1 MNVVWRK
8 IWRDLMGNKVRT
20 TLVVLSI
27 AVGVFALGLVFN
39 LRDALQAWMQDDYRL
54 SNASHLL
61 VRMAPFE
68 QYTVRLFQR
77 EFENT
82 EIESQVSL
90 SIQWRMGNDTVWR
103 DATLVAK
110 PDYAAQHIDRI
121 ELQSGELPTGRALA
135 VERCTAEKYGITI
148 GTNLVVK
155 SGDTERTLPVTGI
168 VRRYNTVP
176 PDFGGSLWF
185 YTTPETTTSLTGQEG
200 LTQIAVRLSSPS
212 NQNVSAII
220 EWFFERMQQS
230 NMMLGIWTAVPTHFA
245 QNAVDSVLAILTVM
259 GTLALALSAF
269 LITNTMSAIITQQVW
284 QIGVMKTIGATFN
297 RIVQIYLLTALIY
310 GGLALVLAIPLAAT
324 VAYWIAS
331 NVATLGNIPVG
342 EFRATSFAIGL
353 QVVVGLFVPILA
365 AMIPVLNGAR
375 ITPRQAMVSRGLN
388 GGCAPSILDR
398 LFSAMR
404 FLSRPMMLSL
414 RNAFRRKA
422 RIVLTLLTLVL
433 SGVMFIAVISTSAS
447 LDNTIALQV
456 QEYGYDVMVWLDRPQ
471 RATQSIAATENVASV
486 ASVEVWS
493 DEGGM
498 MTTQDGS
505 EFYARLFGLPP
516 NSTMFKPRIIEGRW
530 LKPDDELAIV
540 INRQAAVERNVQ
552 VGDKLTWKFDS
563 KKRPWTVVGVIVD
576 PSDYGANCF
585 VPIDTLATMSRFVG
599 RGRMIAVQG
608 TQHDVTSQHILVERL
623 RVALETANL
632 KAVTIDAAA
641 QKGAQIRSQFDIVVN
656 MLLTMTLLTAIVGS
670 IGLMGTLSINV
681 VERTRE
687 IGVMRAIG
695 ATPFVV
701 IRLFIGEGIVV
712 GVLSWLIAVPLSY
725 PMAWI
730 LGDTVGNLLLQ
741 TPLDFVYSREGAIEW
756 LLIVIGLSALA
767 SLLPALRAAQWSV
780 RETLAYE

>member
-1 MNVVWRK
+1 MNIVLRKVWRELF
-8 IWRDLMGNKVRT
+8 DTKVRT

-39 LRDALQAWMQDDYRL
+39 LRDALQAWMLDDYRL

-61 VRMAPFE
+61 VRMNPFE
-68 QYTVRLFQR
+68 QYTIRLFQR

-82 EIESQVSL
+82 EIESQVSVA
-90 SIQWRMGNDTVWR
+90 IQWRLENETVWR
-103 DATLVAK
+103 DASLVAK
-110 PDYAAQHIDRI
+110 PDYAAQRLDRI

-135 VERCTAEKYGITI
+135 VERCTAGKYGIAI

-155 SGDTERTLPVTGI
+155 SGDTERILPVTGI

-176 PDFGGSLWF
+176 PDFGGSLWL
-185 YTTPETTTSLTGQEG
+185 YTTPETITSLTGQEG
-200 LTQIAVRLSSPS
+200 LNQIAIRLPSPS
-212 NQNVSAII
+212 NQNVTRVI
-220 EWFFERMQQS
+220 EWFFERMRQS
-230 NMMLGIWTAVPTHFA
+230 NMMLGIWTAVPEHFA

-259 GTLALALSAF
+259 GTLALTLSAF
-269 LITNTMSAIITQQVW
+269 LITNTMSAIIAQQVW
-284 QIGVMKTIGATFN
+284 QIGVMKAIGATFN

-324 VAYWIAS
+324 VAHWIAS
-331 NVATLGNIPVG
+331 SVATLGNIPVG
-342 EFRATSFAIGL
+342 EFRATPFAIGL
-353 QVVVGLFVPILA
+353 QVIVGLLVPILA
-365 AMIPVLNGAR
+365 AMIPAINGAR
-375 ITPRQAMVSRGLN
+375 ITPRQAMISHGLN
-388 GGCAPSILDR
+388 GGYAPSILDR

-414 RNAFRRKA
+414 RNTFRRQA
-422 RIVLTLLTLVL
+422 RVALTLLTLIL
-433 SGVMFIAVISTSAS
+433 SGVMFIAVVSTSAS

-456 QEYGYDVMVWLDRPQ
+456 QEYGYDVMVWLERPL
-471 RATQSIAATENVASV
+471 RATQSIAATENVVGV
-486 ASVEVWS
+486 AGVEVWS

-498 MTTQDGS
+498 MTTQDGI

-516 NSTMFKPRIIEGRW
+516 DSTMFKPRIVEGRW
-530 LKPDDELAIV
+530 LKSDDEFAIV
-540 INRQAAVERNVQ
+540 INRKAALDRNIQ
-552 VGDKLTWKFDS
+552 VGDKLTWKFDP

-585 VPIDTLATMSRFVG
+585 VPINALATMNGFVG

-608 TQHDVTSQHILVERL
+608 TQHDVASQKILVERL
-623 RVALETANL
+623 RDALETANL
-632 KAVTIDAAA
+632 KAVTIDAANE
-641 QKGAQIRSQFDIVVN
+641 KGAQIRSQFDIVVA

-695 ATPFVV
+695 ATPFAV

-725 PMAWI
+725 PMARL
-730 LGDTVGNLLLQ
+730 LGDTIGDLLLQ

-756 LLIVIGLSALA
+756 LLIVIGLSTLA